1 METILDEPNIKIE
14 RSHQDHFL
22 AIAVTGD
29 VDFSAYKFAYE
40 HLLDF
45 AKRENIH
52 KILID
57 HTDIG
62 KTSLRTKSWYAAVF
76 IPQLFAK
83 LGFNIQIAAM
93 VKPTKYVDSKTK
105 IFISQFK
112 NISKKVKIAPFEY
125 KKDAYQWFETLKLNE
140 NTDGKQLE

>member
-1 METILDEPNIKIE
+1 METILEESNIKIE
-14 RSHQDHFL
+14 RSQNDHFL
-22 AIAVTGD
+22 SITIDGD
-29 VDFSAYKFAYE
+29 IDFSAYRFAYD
-40 HLLDF
+40 HLLNF
-45 AKRENIH
+45 AVREQIH

-57 HTDIG
+57 HTELG

-76 IPQLFAK
+76 VPQLFSK
-83 LGFNIQIAAM
+83 LGFNLQIAVM

-125 KKDAYQWFETLKLNE
+125 KEEAYQWFQSLKLNG
-140 NTDGKQLE
+140 NTDEKQLE